1 MDDGSI
7 HRMSDAAEF
16 RSVTY
21 RLHPGTRAKH
31 RKLVEIAGACRY
43 VWNHFLA
50 CNRRDYATC
59 KLRMLMFDAGLL
71 VEKPSP
77 PSLSFQSMGAR
88 FTALRRETPWL
99 QRLPYAPVRHA
110 LKHQAEAWTRA
121 FAGGGFPRFKAR
133 RGDDSFTIPQDVRV
147 RDDVLSAPRVG
158 RVRPSRRGGNPYAEY
173 PPVKATVK
181 RVNGKWCCVVVY
193 RVSEVIRPDNGLAL
207 GVDMNCGQVAASTG
221 DLLRMP
227 DMARLQARK
236 RRYQRMVAR
245 RRKDSNR
252 RNLARHRLARTQ
264 RRIATTRHRWRH
276 DTSRTLADTAGLLAI
291 EDLKTKA
298 MTRSARGTAENPGKR
313 VRQKA
318 GLNREI
324 LNTGWSQLRRMLEY
338 KAAHVEAVAP
348 MYTSQ
353 TCRGCGAVDPANRK
367 TQSEFECVH
376 CGHKGNADVNA
387 ALNIMASATGAAG
400 RRGALALAT
409 PMNRQNVYRRRA
421 A

>member
-1 MDDGSI
+1 
-7 HRMSDAAEF
+7 
-16 RSVTY
+16 
-21 RLHPGTRAKH
+21 
-31 RKLVEIAGACRY
+31 
-43 VWNHFLA
+43 
-50 CNRRDYATC
+50 
-59 KLRMLMFDAGLL
+59 MFDMGL
-71 VEKPSP
+71 VVDKPSP
-77 PSLSFQSMGAR
+77 PSVSFQSMGVR
-88 FTALRRETPWL
+88 FTVLRRETPWL
-99 QRLPYAPVRHA
+99 QRLPYVPVRYA
-110 LKHQAEAWTRA
+110 LKYQAEAWTRA
-121 FAGGGFPRFKAR
+121 FTGGGFPRFKAR
-133 RGDDSFTIPQDVRV
+133 RGDDSFTIPQNVRV
-147 RDDVLSAPRVG
+147 RDDVLSVPKVG
-158 RVRPSRRGGNPYAEY
+158 RVRLSRRGANPHAEC

-181 RVNGKWCCVVVY
+181 RVNGKWYCVVVY
-193 RVSEVIRPDNGLAL
+193 GVCAVARPDNGLAL

-245 RRKDSNR
+245 RRKGSNR

-264 RRIATTRHRWRH
+264 RRIATIRHRWH
-276 DTSRTLADTAGLLAI
+276 HETSRILAGTAGLLAI

-298 MTRSARGTAENPGKR
+298 MTRSAKGSAEHPGR
-313 VRQKA
+313 NVRQKA

-338 KAAHVEAVAP
+338 KAAHVEVVPP

-353 TCRGCGAVDPANRK
+353 TCRSCGTADPASRK
-367 TQSEFECVH
+367 SQSEFECVQ

-387 ALNIMASATGAAG
+387 ALNIMASATGATG

-409 PMNRQNVYRRRA
+409 PTNRQHVYERRA

>member
-1 MDDGSI
+1 
-7 HRMSDAAEF
+7 MSNATEF

-21 RLHPGTRAKH
+21 RLHPGTRARH
-31 RKLVEIAGACRY
+31 LKLVQIAGACRY

-50 CNRRDYATC
+50 CNRRDRATY
-59 KLRMLMFDAGLL
+59 KLRKAMFDMGL
-71 VEKPSP
+71 VVDKPSP
-77 PSLSFQSMGAR
+77 PSLSYQSMSLR
-88 FTALRRETPWL
+88 FTALRRGTPWL
-99 QRLPYAPVRHA
+99 QRLPYHPIRYA
-110 LKHQAEAWTRA
+110 LKYQAEAWTRA

-147 RDDVLSAPRVG
+147 RDNVLSVPKLG
-158 RVRPSRRGGNPYAEY
+158 RVRLSRRGGNPYAEH

-193 RVSEVIRPDNGLAL
+193 KVSAVARPDNGLVL
-207 GVDMNCGQVAASTG
+207 CVDMNCGQVAASTG
-221 DLLRMP
+221 DLLRLP

-245 RRKDSNR
+245 RRKGSNR
-252 RNLARHRLARTQ
+252 RNRARHRLARTQ
-264 RRIATTRHRWRH
+264 RRIATIRHRWH
-276 DTSRTLADTAGLLAI
+276 HETSRALADTAGLLAI
-291 EDLKTKA
+291 EDLETKA
-298 MTRSARGTAENPGKR
+298 MTRSARGSVEQPGKS

-324 LNTGWSQLRRMLEY
+324 LNTGWSQLRQMLEY
-338 KAAHVEAVAP
+338 KAAHVEVVPP

-353 TCRGCGAVDPANRK
+353 TCRGCGSVDPASRRS
-367 TQSEFECVH
+367 QSEFKCVR
-376 CGHKGNADVNA
+376 CGHTGNADVNA

-409 PMNRQNVYRRRA
+409 PTNRQHVYRRRA

>member
-1 MDDGSI
+1 MT
-7 HRMSDAAEF
+7 DATEF
-16 RSVTY
+16 RAITY
-21 RLHPGTRAKH
+21 RLHPGTRARH
-31 RKLVEIAGACRY
+31 RKLVQTAGACRY

-50 CNRRDYATC
+50 CNRRDYATY
-59 KLRMLMFDAGLL
+59 KLRKAMFDMGL
-71 VEKPSP
+71 VVDKPSP
-77 PSLSFQSMGAR
+77 PSLSYQSMGVR

-99 QRLPYAPVRHA
+99 QRLPYHPVRYA
-110 LKHQAEAWTRA
+110 LKYQAEAWTRA

-133 RGDDSFTIPQDVRV
+133 RGDDRFTIPQDVRV
-147 RDDVLSAPRVG
+147 RDNVLIVPKVG
-158 RVRPSRRGGNPYAEY
+158 RVRLSRRGGNPYAEY

-181 RVNGKWCCVVVY
+181 RVHGKWCCVVVY
-193 RVSEVIRPDNGLAL
+193 RVSEVARPDNGLAL

-221 DLLRMP
+221 DLLQMP

-236 RRYQRMVAR
+236 RRYQRRVAR
-245 RRKDSNR
+245 RRKGSNR
-252 RNLARHRLARTQ
+252 RNVARRRLARTQ
-264 RRIATTRHRWRH
+264 RRIATIRHRWH
-276 DTSRTLADTAGLLAI
+276 HETSRTLADTAGLLAI

-298 MTRSARGTAENPGKR
+298 MTRSARGTVEHPGR
-313 VRQKA
+313 NVTQKA

-324 LNTGWSQLRRMLEY
+324 LNTGWSRLRRMLEY

-353 TCRGCGAVDPANRK
+353 TCRGCGAADAASRRS
-367 TQSEFECVH
+367 QSEFECVR

-409 PMNRQNVYRRRA
+409 PMNRQHVYRRRA

>member
-1 MDDGSI
+1 MN
-7 HRMSDAAEF
+7 DATEF

-21 RLHPGTRAKH
+21 RLHPGTRARH
-31 RKLVEIAGACRY
+31 RKLVETAGACRY

-50 CNRRDYATC
+50 RNRRDYATF
-59 KLRMLMFDAGLL
+59 KLRKAMFDAGLVL
-71 VEKPSP
+71 DKPSP
-77 PSLSFQSMGAR
+77 PSVSFQSMGVR

-99 QRLPYAPVRHA
+99 QRLPYALVRYV
-110 LKHQAEAWTRA
+110 LKYQAEAWKRA

-133 RGDDSFTIPQDVRV
+133 RGDDSFTIPQNVCVRE
-147 RDDVLSAPRVG
+147 DVLSVPKVG
-158 RVRPSRRGGNPYAEY
+158 RVKLSRRGGNPHAGY

-181 RVNGKWCCVVVY
+181 RVNGKWYCVVVY
-193 RVSEVIRPDNGLAL
+193 RVCAVARPDNGLAL

-221 DLLRMP
+221 DLLRLP

-245 RRKDSNR
+245 RRKGSNR

-264 RRIATTRHRWRH
+264 RRIATIRHRWH
-276 DTSRTLADTAGLLAI
+276 HQTSRVLAGTAGLLAI

-298 MTRSARGTAENPGKR
+298 MTRSARGSAEHPGR
-313 VRQKA
+313 NVGQKA

-324 LNTGWSQLRRMLEY
+324 LNTGWSQLRQMLEY
-338 KAAHVEAVAP
+338 KAAHVEAVPP

-353 TCRGCGAVDPANRK
+353 TCRGCGRVDPASRK
-367 TQSEFECVH
+367 SQSEFECVR

-387 ALNIMASATGAAG
+387 ALNIMASATGATG

-409 PMNRQNVYRRRA
+409 PTNRQHVYRRRA

>member
-1 MDDGSI
+1 
-7 HRMSDAAEF
+7 MSDATEF
-16 RSVTY
+16 RAITY
-21 RLHPGTRAKH
+21 RLHPGTRARH
-31 RKLVEIAGACRY
+31 RKLVQTAGACRY

-50 CNRRDYATC
+50 CNRRDYATY
-59 KLRMLMFDAGLL
+59 KLRKAMFDMGL
-71 VEKPSP
+71 VVDKPSP
-77 PSLSFQSMGAR
+77 PSLSYQSMGVR

-99 QRLPYAPVRHA
+99 QRLPYHPVRYA
-110 LKHQAEAWTRA
+110 LKYQAEAWTRA

-133 RGDDSFTIPQDVRV
+133 RGDDRFTIPQDVRV
-147 RDDVLSAPRVG
+147 RDNVLIVPKVG
-158 RVRPSRRGGNPYAEY
+158 RVRLSRRGGNPYAEY

-181 RVNGKWCCVVVY
+181 RVHGKWYCVVVY

-221 DLLRMP
+221 DLLQMP

-236 RRYQRMVAR
+236 RRYQRRVAR
-245 RRKDSNR
+245 RRKGSNR
-252 RNLARHRLARTQ
+252 RNVARRRLARTQ
-264 RRIATTRHRWRH
+264 RRIATIRHRWH
-276 DTSRTLADTAGLLAI
+276 HETSRMLAGTAGLLAI

-298 MTRSARGTAENPGKR
+298 MTRSAKGSAENPGRR

-324 LNTGWSQLRRMLEY
+324 LNTGWSQLRQMLEY
-338 KAAHVEAVAP
+338 KAAHVEIVP
-348 MYTSQ
+348 PRYTSQ
-353 TCRGCGAVDPANRK
+353 TCRRCGTVDPANRRS
-367 TQSEFECVH
+367 QSEFECVR

-409 PMNRQNVYRRRA
+409 PMNRQQIYERRA

>member
-1 MDDGSI
+1 
-7 HRMSDAAEF
+7 
-16 RSVTY
+16 
-21 RLHPGTRAKH
+21 
-31 RKLVEIAGACRY
+31 
-43 VWNHFLA
+43 
-50 CNRRDYATC
+50 
-59 KLRMLMFDAGLL
+59 MFDMGL
-71 VEKPSP
+71 VVDKPSP
-77 PSLSFQSMGAR
+77 PSVSFQSMGVR

-99 QRLPYAPVRHA
+99 QRLPYVPVRYA
-110 LKHQAEAWTRA
+110 LKYQAEAWTRA

-133 RGDDSFTIPQDVRV
+133 CGDDSFTIPQNVRV
-147 RDDVLSAPRVG
+147 RDDVLSVPKVG
-158 RVRPSRRGGNPYAEY
+158 RVKLSRRGGNPHVEY

-181 RVNGKWCCVVVY
+181 RVNGKWYCVVVY
-193 RVSEVIRPDNGLAL
+193 RVCAVARPDNGLAL

-245 RRKDSNR
+245 RRKGSNR

-264 RRIATTRHRWRH
+264 RRIATIRHRWH
-276 DTSRTLADTAGLLAI
+276 HETSRILAGTAGLLAI

-298 MTRSARGTAENPGKR
+298 MTRSARGSAEHPGR
-313 VRQKA
+313 SVRQKA

-338 KAAHVEAVAP
+338 KAARVEAVAP

-353 TCRGCGAVDPANRK
+353 TCRGCGTADPASRK
-367 TQSEFECVH
+367 SQSEFECVH

-387 ALNIMASATGAAG
+387 ALNIMASATGATG

-409 PMNRQNVYRRRA
+409 PTNRQHVYRRRA

>member
-1 MDDGSI
+1 
-7 HRMSDAAEF
+7 MSESPEF
-16 RSVTY
+16 RAVTY
-21 RLHPGTRAKH
+21 RLHPGTRARH
-31 RKLVEIAGACRY
+31 RKLVQTAGACRY

-50 CNRRDYATC
+50 CNRRDYATY
-59 KLRMLMFDAGLL
+59 KLRKMMFDTGLVL
-71 VEKPSP
+71 NKPSP
-77 PSLSFQSMGAR
+77 PSVIFQSMGVR
-88 FTALRRETPWL
+88 FTTLRRETPWL
-99 QRLPYAPVRHA
+99 QRLPYAPVRYV
-110 LKHQAEAWTRA
+110 LKYQAEAWTRA

-133 RGDDSFTIPQDVRV
+133 RGDDSFTIPEKVRV
-147 RDDVLSAPRVG
+147 RDDVLTVPKVG
-158 RVRPSRRGGNPYAEY
+158 RFTLSRRGGNPHAGY

-181 RVNGKWCCVVVY
+181 RVNGKWYCVVVY
-193 RVSEVIRPDNGLAL
+193 KVPAVARPDNGLVL

-221 DLLRMP
+221 DVLRMP

-236 RRYQRMVAR
+236 RRYQRMMAR
-245 RRKDSNR
+245 RRKGSNR

-264 RRIATTRHRWRH
+264 RRIATIRHRWH
-276 DTSRTLADTAGLLAI
+276 HETSRILSGTAGLLAI

-298 MTRSARGTAENPGKR
+298 MTRSARGSAENPGR
-313 VRQKA
+313 HVRQKA

-353 TCRGCGAVDPANRK
+353 TCRRCGTADAASRK
-367 TQSEFECVH
+367 SQSEFECVR

-409 PMNRQNVYRRRA
+409 PRNRQHVYTRRA